1 MSSPQRNHLKEN
13 NSQKSFEDYLSVDLL
28 NKVKQLKESL
38 EAQQQTTNHQT
49 KLSNINNIE
58 NTNIENTNTENR
70 PAEAMLQQQTP
81 FEMMK
86 HCGLVDELNMYDQYV
101 GQQLDSSSASSKTE
115 EMPVSSNSPQAISQP
130 ASPNS
135 EAGSQFVGGNVNNH
149 DLPLNSSHNSGTSGR
164 QSACSTHQTANQPTG
179 ELLHPQSNHSQL
191 PPTTSAVNVNIL
203 LNNVVSTV
211 ANSMANRGN
220 LSPSIAAQ
228 QLAAA
233 AAANQQQHPN
243 NSNLLSELSALMAAA
258 AANTNPN
265 SNRPNSANNQHP
277 VPTNVTPAGNANPNV
292 NSPLAG
298 LNGLNL
304 LNGLNSLTSVTNAS
318 PINQIATLLAGN
330 AASSTVNQQMLL
342 QQATNL
348 GKVSSTDASLYFG
361 IETL

>member
-13 NSQKSFEDYLSVDLL
+13 NSQKALEDYLSADLL

-38 EAQQQTTNHQT
+38 EAQTTNQT
-49 KLSNINNIE
+49 KLSNINNNE
-58 NTNIENTNTENR
+58 NANIENTENR

-81 FEMMK
+81 FEMLK

-135 EAGSQFVGGNVNNH
+135 EAGGQYVGGNVNNH
-149 DLPLNSSHNSGTSGR
+149 DLPLNSSHNSGASGR
-164 QSACSTHQTANQPTG
+164 QSACSTHQAAQNQSTG
-179 ELLHPQSNHSQL
+179 DQPSNQL

-203 LNNVVSTV
+203 LNNVVNTV
-211 ANSMANRGN
+211 ANSMASRAN
-220 LSPSIAAQ
+220 LSPSPAIAAQ

-233 AAANQQQHPN
+233 AAANQQHQQHPN

-265 SNRPNSANNQHP
+265 SNRPDSANNNQQHP
-277 VPTNVTPAGNANPNV
+277 VPAQATPAGNPNANV
-292 NSPLAG
+292 NNPLVG

-304 LNGLNSLTSVTNAS
+304 LNSLTNAS
-318 PINQIATLLAGN
+318 PINQIATLLASN

-348 GKVSSTDASLYFG
+348 GKVSCAFV
-361 IETL
+361 